1 MAPRARLA
9 VAAVAVLAGSS
20 IALGVM
26 PESSSPLGSLGS
38 LAGGAFARVVNA
50 PVEGVVPP
58 TPTATP
64 EWAPSSIK
72 PNVLM
77 ITADD
82 LAYEDLEYMPH
93 VRSLL
98 VDQGTTLTEA
108 IAPTPICVPA
118 RASLLT
124 GQYAHNHETVTV
136 NGERG
141 GYASMD
147 HTGTLPE
154 AMQEAGYDTL
164 FTGKY
169 LNGYGLDG
177 TAKDVPPGWTDWRA
191 TIDMSTYNF
200 LHPRINHN
208 GKPKAYHRYTTY
220 VMRDQANE
228 MISAPERADKPWY
241 MWVNYVAPH
250 HGGPRE
256 KDDPENTGTPVP
268 AAEDKHSFDGLEL
281 PDTPNMFRTPTDVP
295 PNSPSRRS
303 FDAQKRAE
311 LRIAH
316 QQRVESIQAVDRAVA
331 SHLHRLQA
339 SGQMDNTIVI
349 FSSDNGYTTGGH
361 NIEGKLRHYQET
373 LRIPVVMRGPG
384 IPAGR
389 SLSTGVGNPD
399 LATTIM
405 AVAGAVPGR
414 SQDGVNIMPWLNA
427 PAQDRVIPLEAW
439 RVSDGNKQLYS
450 GIRFGDWTYA
460 RYPDGS
466 EELYNMAE
474 DPYQV
479 RSLALLP
486 EYADDLAELRALD
499 KKYAKCAGD
508 TCPKEF
514 YPAS

>member
-9 VAAVAVLAGSS
+9 VAAVAVLAGAG

-26 PESSSPLGSLGS
+26 PDSTGPLGPLGS
-38 LAGGAFARVVNA
+38 LAGNAVARGDDQ
-50 PVEGVVPP
+50 GVVPS

-64 EWAPSSIK
+64 DWSPYSTQ
-72 PNVLM
+72 PNILM

-93 VRSLL
+93 TRSLL
-98 VDQGTTLTEA
+98 AAQGTTLTEA

-124 GQYAHNHETVTV
+124 GQYANNHGAVTV
-136 NGERG
+136 NGDRG
-141 GYASMD
+141 GYAAMD

-154 AMQEAGYDTL
+154 ALQDAGYDTL

-169 LNGYGLDG
+169 LNGYGTRG
-177 TAKDVPPGWTDWRA
+177 TVKDVPPGWTDWRA
-191 TIDMSTYNF
+191 TTDMSTYNF
-200 LHPRINHN
+200 WHPQINHN
-208 GKPKAYHRYTTY
+208 GELTKHHRYTTY
-220 VMRDQANE
+220 VMRDQADE
-228 MISAPERADKPWY
+228 MISAPERTEKPWY

-256 KDDPENTGTPVP
+256 KDDPENVGTPVP
-268 AAEDKHSFDGLEL
+268 ATEDKHSFDGLEL
-281 PDTPNMFRTPTDVP
+281 PDLPYMFRTPTDAP
-295 PNSPSRRS
+295 PISPSRKS
-303 FDAQKRAE
+303 FDAQGRAE

-316 QQRVESIQAVDRAVA
+316 EQRVEAVQAVDRAVA
-331 SHLHRLQA
+331 SHVLRLQEA
-339 SGQMDNTIVI
+339 GQLDNTIII
-349 FSSDNGYTTGGH
+349 FTSDNGYTTGGH
-361 NIEGKLRHYQET
+361 NINGKLMQYRET
-373 LRIPVVMRGPG
+373 QRIPVILRGPR

-399 LATTIM
+399 IATTIM

-414 SQDGVNIMPWLNA
+414 AQDGVNIMPWLNA
-427 PAQDRVIPLEAW
+427 PAQDRVIPLSAW
-439 RVSDGNKQLYS
+439 RVSDGHRQIYS

-460 RYPDGS
+460 RFSDGS
-466 EELYNMAE
+466 EELYDLAD
-474 DPYQV
+474 DPYQI

-486 EYADDLAELRALD
+486 EYADELAELRGLSE
-499 KKYAKCAGD
+499 KYADCAGD

-514 YPAS
+514 YPAD